1 VNGFSHRTRE
11 QYEQEERQRL
21 APWAA
26 CSGDSAGRVVPET
39 EHPYRTAFQ
48 RDRDRIVHAR
58 AFRRLE
64 FKTQVFVHLENDHY
78 RNRLTH
84 TIEAAQI
91 ARTIARALY
100 LNEDLAEAIVLAHD
114 LGHTPFGHAG
124 EAVLD
129 RCMDE
134 HGGFDHNRQSLRVV
148 DLLEN
153 RYPDFSGLNLT
164 EETREGIL
172 KHGADWPHPI
182 QLPKSYPQRT
192 LEAQVADH
200 ADEIAYVHHDLD
212 DGLRSGLLSVAMLES
227 ISLWKSARALRADRD
242 AHMPEAVGRARAIGA
257 LGNALIGNLIEET
270 SRRIAENPP
279 ASLADLRQRTGG
291 AKGAIGGVSK
301 SASDREVPF
310 NVKSS
315 VNPGQE
321 HHQEPGQGSSGQ
333 GIGPGTSQTVAFS
346 PEIELGK
353 RELKSFLSANFY
365 RHPDVLRRVRKAE
378 WIVADL
384 FRTYRDDP
392 NLLPADV
399 RARFA
404 REGEPRAVA
413 DYIAGMTDRFAMD
426 EHRKLFD
433 PHAPI

>member
-1 VNGFSHRTRE
+1 MSGFRFRTRE
-11 QYEQEERQRL
+11 RFEQEERERL

-26 CSGDSAGRVVPET
+26 CAGDSEGRLVPEP

-48 RDRDRIVHAR
+48 RDRDRIIHAR

-64 FKTQVFVHLENDHY
+64 FKTQVFVYLENDHY

-84 TIEAAQI
+84 TIEAAQV

-100 LNEDLAEAIVLAHD
+100 LNEDLAEAITLAHD

-129 RCMDE
+129 RCMEAD
-134 HGGFDHNRQSLRVV
+134 GGFDHNRQSLRIV

-164 EETREGIL
+164 QETREGIL
-172 KHGADWPHPI
+172 KHGAAWPHP
-182 QLPKSYPQRT
+182 LPLPPTHAQRS

-200 ADEIAYVHHDLD
+200 ADEIAYLHHDLD
-212 DGLRSGLLSVAMLES
+212 DGLRSGLLAVGMLES
-227 ISLWKSARALRADRD
+227 TALWKSARAARADRD
-242 AHMPEAVGRARAIGA
+242 TSLSEPVGRARTIGA
-257 LGNALIGNLIEET
+257 LGDGLIGNLIEET
-270 SRRIAENPP
+270 SRRLDANPP
-279 ASLADLRQRTGG
+279 ASFADLRQ
-291 AKGAIGGVSK
+291 
-301 SASDREVPF
+301 
-310 NVKSS
+310 
-315 VNPGQE
+315 
-321 HHQEPGQGSSGQ
+321 SSG
-333 GIGPGTSQTVAFS
+333 PGRAETVGFS
-346 PEIELGK
+346 PEIDLGK
-353 RELKSFLSANFY
+353 RELKSFLSENFY

-378 WIVADL
+378 WIVGDL
-384 FRTYRDDP
+384 FRAYRDDP
-392 NLLPADV
+392 NLLPTDV

-404 REGEPRAVA
+404 REGEPRAVS

-426 EHRKLFD
+426 EHKKLFD